1 MKILETLKIK
11 KIWPWLI
18 LIAVAWYL
26 AKRIV
31 G

>member
-1 MKILETLKIK
+1 MKNPDNLKLK

-18 LIAVAWYL
+18 LIALAWYL